1 MPKDIKPD
9 GQKVTVRVS
18 DTLDRLYAVEKKAIE
33 SPDKHEGKD
42 INWVAY
48 FGFKL
53 KKGVEKGNRKL
64 DNHGFITG
72 DLEEDYTIS
81 LPKEGDQLVCYD
93 GEKIN
98 SLHFWT
104 ENAESGKTAHATLKA
119 GDPAIGWT

>member
-18 DTLDRLYAVEKKAIE
+18 DTLDRLYAVEKKAIK

-64 DNHGFITG
+64 DSHGFITG
-72 DLEEDYTIS
+72 HLEDNYTIS
-81 LPKEGDQLVCYD
+81 LPREGDQLVYYD
-93 GEKIN
+93 GEIHP
-98 SLHFWT
+98 LDFWPK
-104 ENAESGKTAHATLKA
+104 NDESGKPVHATLKA